1 VEHPVQTNPVQ
12 IDGSQGEGG
21 GQILRSALALSC
33 ATGRP
38 FRISG
43 IRAGRP
49 KPGLMRQ
56 HLTCVQAAREI
67 CSGAVSGAHL
77 GSQEIEFRPGPVR
90 GGSFTFSVGTAGS
103 TTLVLQ
109 AVLPPLLT
117 APSRSVLVVEGG
129 THAKAAPPFEF
140 FERALVPLL
149 NRMGPR
155 VTARLDRHGFYP
167 AGGGRVTV
175 EIDPCSSLT
184 PLEIHGRGEARE
196 RTARVLLS
204 RLAFSIAE
212 REMEIIRGQLNWDVG
227 PPNIVIP
234 DPAFGP
240 GNAVVLEVAWEH
252 ITEVFSGIGE
262 IGKSAERVAVEAV
275 TEAREYL
282 AAGVPV
288 ARHLADQLMVPLAL
302 AGCGSFTTL
311 SLSEHSRTNEAVIR
325 AFLPVVITSEGV
337 RKVRWSVRTG

>member
-1 VEHPVQTNPVQ
+1 MKNDLVD

-38 FRISG
+38 FRITG
-43 IRAGRP
+43 IRAGRA

-67 CSGAVSGAHL
+67 SGATVSGADL
-77 GSQEIEFRPGPVR
+77 GSQEVEFRPGPVA
-90 GGSFTFSVGTAGS
+90 GGRFTFTIGTAGS
-103 TTLVLQ
+103 VTLVLQ

-117 APSRSVLVVEGG
+117 APAPSVVVVEGG
-129 THAKAAPPFEF
+129 THVPSSPPFDF

-155 VTARLDRHGFYP
+155 VTARLERHGFYP
-167 AGGGRVTV
+167 AGGGRVVV
-175 EIDPCSSLT
+175 EVQPVAALA
-184 PLEIHGRGEARE
+184 PLEVHERGEPGE
-196 RTARVLLS
+196 RAARVLLS

-212 REMEIIRGQLNWDVG
+212 RELEIVRAQLNWEVG
-227 PPNIVIP
+227 PPNIVNP

-240 GNAVVLEVAWEH
+240 GNAVILEVASTH
-252 ITEVFSGIGE
+252 ITEVFSGVGE

-282 AAGVPV
+282 AGGVPV
-288 ARHLADQLMVPLAL
+288 GRHLADQLMVPCAL
-302 AGCGSFTTL
+302 AGAGSFTTL
-311 SLSEHSRTNEAVIR
+311 TLSEHSRTNEAVIR
-325 AFLPVVITSEGV
+325 AFLPLDISAEGV
-337 RKVRWSVRTG
+337 RRVQWSVRTC